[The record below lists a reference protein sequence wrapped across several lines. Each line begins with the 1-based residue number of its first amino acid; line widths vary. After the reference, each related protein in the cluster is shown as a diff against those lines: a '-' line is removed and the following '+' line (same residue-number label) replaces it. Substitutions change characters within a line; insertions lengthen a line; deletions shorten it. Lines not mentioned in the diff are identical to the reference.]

1 MKKSTVILIS
11 LTAIILFAGL
21 VYYGLSHSRGV
32 PIKLEKPEKVIL
44 EVQFLDK
51 EIDVAKNSG
60 PDIWQALPKK
70 EIELMR
76 QVTVL
81 PWGKSLVS
89 PVIVSAF
96 HNKKDIYFYIS
107 WKDDTQDRDAGINT
121 FSDGCAVMF
130 PMGKDIPPSTIMMG
144 FMNKANIWHWKASRD
159 REYWL
164 AQEKGAGANELPQRK
179 VYADYHYP
187 FEEEELFVVS
197 KDIPKSAVNDLIAI
211 RVGTITPKD
220 IQNVQGRGFWANGSW
235 QVVFKRPIAIKDA
248 EIDAQLEPAVP
259 AVAPPLSGQSGADN
273 NKLCAFSVWNGASGD
288 RGGRKSISDWVE
300 LDIK

>member
-32 PIKLEKPEKVIL
+32 PVKLEKPKKVIL
-44 EVQFLDK
+44 EVQFLNK
-51 EIDVAKNSG
+51 EIDVSKNAG
-60 PDIWQALPKK
+60 LDIWQVLPKK

-96 HNKKDIYFYIS
+96 HNKKDIFFYMS
-107 WKDDTQDRDAGINT
+107 WKDDTRDSDAGIKT
-121 FSDGCAVMF
+121 FSDACAVMF
-130 PMGKDIPPSTIMMG
+130 PMGKDIPSHTIMMG

-159 REYWL
+159 KQYWMS
-164 AQEKGAGANELPQRK
+164 QEKAQDASEFQETK
-179 VYADYHYP
+179 VYADYYYP
-187 FEEEELFVVS
+187 FEEKEHFVVS
-197 KDIPKSAVNDLIAI
+197 KDIPQSAVNDLIAI
-211 RVGTITPKD
+211 RVGTLTAKEL
-220 IQNVQGRGFWANGSW
+220 QNVQGRGFWSDGRW
-235 QVVFKRPIAIKDA
+235 QVLFKRTIAISDPEVDA
-248 EIDAQLEPAVP
+248 NLEPAAKNV
-259 AVAPPLSGQSGADN
+259 S
-273 NKLCAFSVWNGASGD
+273 CAFAVWNGADGD

-300 LDIK
+300 LDIR

>member
-32 PIKLEKPEKVIL
+32 PVKIEEPEKIIL
-44 EVQFLDK
+44 EVRFLDK
-51 EIDVAKNSG
+51 EIDLSQNTG
-60 PDIWQALPKK
+60 LDIWQGLPKK

-96 HNKKDIYFYIS
+96 YNKKDIYFYMS
-107 WKDDTQDRDAGINT
+107 WKDNTRDSDAGIKT
-121 FSDGCAVMF
+121 FSDACAVMF
-130 PMGKDIPPSTIMMG
+130 PMGEDIPSHTIMMG
-144 FMNKANIWHWKASRD
+144 FMNKSNIWHWKASRD
-159 REYWL
+159 KQYWMSL
-164 AQEKGAGANELPQRK
+164 KNTGGASEPQETK
-179 VYADYHYP
+179 VYADYYYP
-187 FEEEELFVVS
+187 FEEKEHFVVS
-197 KDIPKSAVNDLIAI
+197 KDIPQSAVNDLIAI
-211 RVGTITPKD
+211 RVGTITAKEL
-220 IQNVQGRGFWANGSW
+220 QNVQGRGFFSSGRWD
-235 QVVFKRPIAIKDA
+235 VVFKRPIAISDPEADA
-248 EIDAQLEPAVP
+248 NLEPAVKN
-259 AVAPPLSGQSGADN
+259 VS
-273 NKLCAFSVWNGASGD
+273 CAFAVWNGADGD

>member
-11 LTAIILFAGL
+11 IALVIGFGAL
-21 VYYGLSHSRGV
+21 VYIGIRHSRGV
-32 PIKLEKPEKVIL
+32 PVRVEKPKKIIL

-51 EIDVAKNSG
+51 EIDVSNNTAL
-60 PDIWQALPKK
+60 DIWQVLPKK
-70 EIELMR
+70 EIELIR

-89 PVIVSAF
+89 PIAVSAF
-96 HNKKDIYFYIS
+96 RNKKDIYFYIS

-130 PMGKDIPPSTIMMG
+130 PMGEDTPASTIMMG
-144 FMNKANIWHWKASRD
+144 FMNKSNIWHWKASRD

-164 AQEKGAGANELPQRK
+164 NQEEGAGANELLQAK

-187 FEEEELFVVS
+187 FEEKELFTVS
-197 KDIPKSAVNDLIAI
+197 KDIPKSAINDLIAI

-220 IQNVQGRGFWANGSW
+220 IQNVQGRGFWSNGSW
-235 QVVFKRPIAIKDA
+235 QVVFKRPIAINDPEVDA
-248 EIDAQLEPAVP
+248 NLEPVPPTAGQAVK
-259 AVAPPLSGQSGADN
+259 

-300 LDIK
+300 LNIR

>member
-11 LTAIILFAGL
+11 IALVIGFAAL
-21 VYYGLSHSRGV
+21 VYIGIRHSRGV
-32 PIKLEKPEKVIL
+32 PVRVEKPKKVTL

-51 EIDVAKNSG
+51 EIDVSASVS
-60 PDIWQALPKK
+60 DIWQSLPRE
-70 EIELMR
+70 EIELMQ

-89 PVIVSAF
+89 PLRVSAF

-107 WKDDTQDRDAGINT
+107 WKDDTEDRDAGINT

-130 PMGKDIPPSTIMMG
+130 PMGEGIPASTIMMG
-144 FMNKANIWHWKASRD
+144 FMHKSNIWYWKASRD

-164 AQEKGAGANELPQRK
+164 SQEKAGATDELMQTK

-187 FEEEELFVVS
+187 FEEKEIFVVS
-197 KDIPKSAVNDLIAI
+197 KDISKSAVNDLIAI
-211 RVGTITPKD
+211 RVGTLTPKEL
-220 IQNVQGRGFWANGSW
+220 QNVQGRGFWSDNTW
-235 QVVFKRPIAIKDA
+235 QVVFKRAIAITDPEVDA
-248 EIDAQLEPAVP
+248 NLEQ
-259 AVAPPLSGQSGADN
+259 APPTAGQAEK

-300 LDIK
+300 LQIK